1 MWRSHATTRPQR
13 IYVQQ
18 LIRDR
23 ADKVMALLD
32 RGGLVYVCGDASRM
46 APDVRSAFAEVYA
59 GRQQS
64 RGWCAADR

>member
-1 MWRSHATTRPQR
+1 
-13 IYVQQ
+13 
-18 LIRDR
+18 
-23 ADKVMALLD
+23 MALLD